1 MHVLPARTRKAD
13 KKDMTTA
20 KTFKDKRDAQK
31 KSNAEAEHTWNTLFM
46 RVCVYW
52 QAASACVVAACVLVV
67 VEAQMSVV
75 LLSSATFCRPEIKHF
90 GPK

>member
-31 KSNAEAEHTWNTLFM
+31 KSDAEVEHTWNTLFM
-46 RVCVYW
+46 RVC
-52 QAASACVVAACVLVV
+52 ALGTASTCTCVACCG
-67 VEAQMSVV
+67 
-75 LLSSATFCRPEIKHF
+75 LSSLMLMMSAVSISGRD
-90 GPK
+90 